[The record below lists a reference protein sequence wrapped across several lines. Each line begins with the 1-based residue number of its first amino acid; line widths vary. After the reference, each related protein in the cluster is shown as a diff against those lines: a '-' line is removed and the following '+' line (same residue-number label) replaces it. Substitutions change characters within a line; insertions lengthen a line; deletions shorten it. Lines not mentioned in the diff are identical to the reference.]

1 MFKKLIKPWEEVERV
16 NVELKKK
23 EKEFEFIKAGWREER
38 LNFNLVS
45 VLFNI
50 KTKELIGDK
59 LTVALNGNFEG
70 KILTKVGKIIKEGEK
85 VIVDQNYS

>member
-1 MFKKLIKPWEEVERV
+1 M
-16 NVELKKK
+16 
-23 EKEFEFIKAGWREER
+23 
-38 LNFNLVS
+38 
-45 VLFNI
+45 FNI

-70 KILTKVGKIIKEGEK
+70 KILTKVDKIIKEGEK

>member
-1 MFKKLIKPWEEVERV
+1 MFKKLIKPWEEVEGV
-16 NVELKKK
+16 NVDLEKK
-23 EKEFEFIKAGWREER
+23 EKEFKFIKAGWREER

-70 KILTKVGKIIKEGEK
+70 KILTKVDKIIKEGEK

>member
-1 MFKKLIKPWEEVERV
+1 VLKKLIKPCEEVERV
-16 NVELKKK
+16 NAELEKKG
-23 EKEFEFIKAGWREER
+23 EEFDFIKVGRREEK

-59 LTVALNGNFEG
+59 LTIALNGNFEG
-70 KILTKVGKIIKEGEK
+70 KILTKVDKIIKEGEK
-85 VIVDQNYS
+85 

>member
-1 MFKKLIKPWEEVERV
+1 MLKKLIKPWEEVERV
-16 NVELKKK
+16 NAELEKKG
-23 EKEFEFIKAGWREER
+23 EELNFIKVGRREEK

-70 KILTKVGKIIKEGEK
+70 KILTKVDKIIKEGEK